1 MAVAHELPELVW
13 GYGAAEALLN
23 EEPVRLDHD
32 RHHAR
37 YVKGLNEA
45 ERQPSVSVD

>member
-1 MAVAHELPELVW
+1 MAVAHGLHELVNA
-13 GYGAAEALLN
+13 YGAVEPFLD
-23 EEPVRLDHD
+23 EETVRVDHD
-32 RHHAR
+32 RHHAV